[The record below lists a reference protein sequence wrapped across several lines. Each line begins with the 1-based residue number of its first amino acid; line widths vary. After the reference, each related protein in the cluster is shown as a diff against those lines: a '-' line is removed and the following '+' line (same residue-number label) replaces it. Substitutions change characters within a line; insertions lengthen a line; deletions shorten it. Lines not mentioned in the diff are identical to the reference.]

1 LKRFAVFLAG
11 ITALLPGASLLPPA
25 LAAQPAT
32 LAGTTAPVPADIPVA
47 LLVDLSSHQILYAR
61 EAGRRFMPASVTKIM
76 TAYSAFKLIGEGKLS
91 QTSRVLI
98 SKQLEEEWS
107 GEGSSM
113 FLLAGEQPTVSELI
127 FGSTTVSGNDATVAL
142 GIAATGSVPNWT
154 ALMNRNAA
162 ELGMNESHFYS
173 PNGYPDQ
180 GRTFTTAHDLALLG
194 EAVVTRYPQ
203 FYERYFG
210 NHGFKWRNIVQS
222 NHDPITG
229 RVEGADGMK
238 TGYTN
243 EAGFT
248 FVGSAERDGR
258 RLIMVLAG
266 SPSSALRNKAAID
279 FIEWGFDRFGS
290 RPLFTK
296 GTLVGEAQVQD
307 GMADTVLLRAPAD
320 IAATIPEGGRS
331 EDVQLS
337 IRYRGPI
344 AAPIAKGEPVA
355 QLRITMPGFEP
366 VDVPLEAADAV
377 GKANPWYRLV
387 NGLYGLF
394 A

>member
-1 LKRFAVFLAG
+1 M
-11 ITALLPGASLLPPA
+11 PPA
-25 LAAQPAT
+25 LAAQSVP
-32 LAGTTAPVPADIPVA
+32 LAGVPAPVPADIPVA
-47 LLVDLSSHQILYAR
+47 LLVDLSSHQILFAR
-61 EAGRRFMPASVTKIM
+61 EAGRRFMPASVTKVM
-76 TAYSAFKLIGEGKLS
+76 TAYTAFKLIGEGKLS
-91 QTSRVLI
+91 QKSHVLI
-98 SKQLEEEWS
+98 SQQLEDEWS

-113 FLLAGEQPTVSELI
+113 FLKAGEKPTISELI

-142 GIAATGSVPNWT
+142 GIAATGSLANWT

-162 ELGMNESHFYS
+162 ELGMNESHFHS

-194 EAVVTRYPQ
+194 EALVVRYPKL
-203 FYERYFG
+203 YERYFG

-229 RVEGADGMK
+229 RVEGADGLK
-238 TGYTN
+238 TGFTN
-243 EAGFT
+243 EAGYT
-248 FVGSAERDGR
+248 FIGSAERDGR

-279 FIEWGFDRFGS
+279 FIEWGFARFGS
-290 RPLFTK
+290 RRLFAE

-307 GMADTVLLRAPAD
+307 GMADTVLLRAPTE
-320 IAATIPEGGRS
+320 IAATIPEGGSS
-331 EDVQLS
+331 EDVKLA

-344 AAPIAKGEPVA
+344 TAPIAKGEQVA

-366 VDVPLEAADAV
+366 IDVPLEAADAV
-377 GKANPWYRLV
+377 DKANPWYRLV
-387 NGLYGLF
+387 NGLYAMF